1 MVVDTKNQLFIRYE
15 KNGLKLGPFPNSNED
30 AKGQEAA
37 GQWPKEKQRIRIT
50 DKVYAK
56 YRNCQTRPC

>member
-15 KNGLKLGPFPNSNED
+15 KNGLNLGPFPSSNED

-37 GQWPKEKQRIRIT
+37 GQWPKEKQRI
-50 DKVYAK
+50 
-56 YRNCQTRPC
+56 